1 MGLFFS
7 RFLHKIGSTVTALRL
22 KNLIHCCYLRDFA
35 MITFR
40 ECCVSFR
47 IGETV
52 FRFLLPIR
60 RDIFYLLFEA
70 CNCSKQYIKIQ
81 LVLLCETQ

>member
-1 MGLFFS
+1 MGPFFS
-7 RFLHKIGSTVTALRL
+7 RFLHEIGSTITTLRL

-47 IGETV
+47 IGAAVV
-52 FRFLLPIR
+52 FRFLLAIR
-60 RDIFYLLFEA
+60 RDILYLLFEA
-70 CNCSKQYIKIQ
+70 
-81 LVLLCETQ
+81 